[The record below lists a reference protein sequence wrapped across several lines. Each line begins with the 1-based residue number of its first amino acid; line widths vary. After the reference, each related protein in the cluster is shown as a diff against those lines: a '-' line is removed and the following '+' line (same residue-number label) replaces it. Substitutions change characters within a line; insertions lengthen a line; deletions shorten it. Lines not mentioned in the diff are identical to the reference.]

1 MQRPRFVRSG
11 RNVPSETN
19 GHETPHTF
27 TGAPADA
34 SSPPRPAPNGPGQGL
49 DLEGGRVPALVA
61 EDVQVTRSLIGR
73 VRARSV
79 GLRQGATGVALGRDV
94 TVQQG
99 GGWLMAGAKLNVDG
113 GAAQWLVGG
122 LVQARQVFAIA
133 VVAGRVEGQVKCLFD
148 ARGAFAF
155 GAGAALA
162 TGMLRLFTRRR

>member
-11 RNVPSETN
+11 RNVPSETD
-19 GHETPHTF
+19 GHETPHTS
-27 TGAPADA
+27 TGVPADA
-34 SSPPRPAPNGPGQGL
+34 SSPPRPAPNGPGL

-61 EDVQVTRSLIGR
+61 EDVQATRSLIGR

-79 GLRQGATGVALGRDV
+79 GLRQGASGVALGRDV

-99 GGWLMAGAKLNVDG
+99 GGWLIAGAKLNVAG

-133 VVAGRVEGQVKCLFD
+133 VVAGRGEGQVKCLFD

-155 GAGAALA
+155 GAGAALV